1 MEDGKEELAR
11 TAVSFIGAEV
21 TVNTKKVEGRRVI
34 RYESLE
40 DVIADARRC
49 AEGGWTTNG
58 NWSINQIYHHLSVA
72 LHAAID
78 GFGFRMIWPK
88 RLLARIFFK
97 NKYLT
102 EGFPPGFKIP
112 AKMERLEP
120 MEMPVEDALAQLAM
134 AIERYQGN
142 PKRAP
147 HPLFGQLT
155 SEESDQFQLR
165 HAELHMSFIVPAE
178 DK

>member
-1 MEDGKEELAR
+1 M
-11 TAVSFIGAEV
+11 
-21 TVNTKKVEGRRVI
+21 TVNTRKVEGRRDV
-34 RYESLE
+34 RYVSLE

-49 AEGGWTTNG
+49 VEGGWTTNG
-58 NWSINQIYHHLSVA
+58 NWSISQIYHHLSVA
-72 LHAAID
+72 LHVSID
-78 GFGFRMIWPK
+78 GVGFRIFWPK
-88 RLLARIFFK
+88 RLLARAFLK

-102 EGFPPGFKIP
+102 EGIPPGFKIP
-112 AKMERLEP
+112 GRMKRLEP
-120 MEMPVEDALAQLAM
+120 TEMPVEDALAQLAM

-147 HPLFGQLT
+147 HPLFGQFT